1 MKLLNLRIDLDG
13 SLGICHKSSHSCGAG
28 RSIL

>member
-13 SLGICHKSSHSCGAG
+13 SLGICHKSSHSCGCG
-28 RSIL
+28 KSTT